1 MFEGSRVMNEELDH
15 YTHLYEKYLAYRW
28 GNRHF
33 LQVWRTK
40 LVSQDIE
47 IVKDET

>member
-1 MFEGSRVMNEELDH
+1 MNEELEH
-15 YTHLYEKYLAYRW
+15 YTHLYGKYLAHRW

-47 IVKDET
+47 TVKDETWEYFRD